1 MTKEL
6 DREAFGFRVYKDKNN
21 FVYDY
26 PEKTKTMCTLH
37 EDIHIKID
45 PDGYFICPKCE
56 DPDL

>member
-1 MTKEL
+1 M
-6 DREAFGFRVYKDKNN
+6 YKDKNN

-45 PDGYFICPKCE
+45 SDGYFICPKCE